1 MRGKC
6 PCHRRCLQFHST
18 RTYYINVFFSVY
30 NNRIIDIKYLKGYAD
45 FMVAGGTEACM
56 DPLAVAGFAK
66 MRALSKSM
74 DPRTASRPFDADRN
88 GFVMGV
94 CVNFHC
100 VIIVHTLHCISQLL
114 IAGEGSGL
122 LVLESL
128 ESARYRNAK
137 IIAEIVGYGM
147 SGIIVYH

>member
-1 MRGKC
+1 M
-6 PCHRRCLQFHST
+6 
-18 RTYYINVFFSVY
+18 FFSVY

-94 CVNFHC
+94 CKFSLCCYCAYFTLYIPIVN
-100 VIIVHTLHCISQLL
+100 
-114 IAGEGSGL
+114 
-122 LVLESL
+122 
-128 ESARYRNAK
+128 RR
-137 IIAEIVGYGM
+137 
-147 SGIIVYH
+147 